1 MRKTLN
7 FGFESL
13 VRRSIS
19 WQNISKRKC
28 KFLWHIRTKF
38 LKTRWEE
45 YPRWKLPDGKYPHV
59 KATATVGI
67 TNNIFLLKCHAVTK
81 SSQSESGSCHAVW
94 ELSKWTIWFCSALA
108 APLVVIRTHQD
119 PPSKV
124 TCFHS
129 HLQIFPQHP
138 ACKKKKY
145 FYLLR
150 YRIIQ
155 EKIWLP

>member
-59 KATATVGI
+59 KAIATVGI
-67 TNNIFLLKCHAVTK
+67 TNNIFLLKCQAVTK

-108 APLVVIRTHQD
+108 APLVVIRTHQE

-124 TCFHS
+124 TCSIPTFKSS
-129 HLQIFPQHP
+129 HNTQL
-138 ACKKKKY
+138 AKKKY